1 MNKLK
6 SLVKKVVTWIKNEKI
21 NAFIFAGGTIIFIE
35 LLIMA
40 SVILF
45 RGGGVDNTVT
55 VEKETT
61 TVVTAETESKKDE
74 SVTEEYTTIVTVLDN
89 PNYITTGKIFKVS
102 AKLISKRVEG
112 SQKYSEYMITLKNIT
127 SSDIDG
133 FAIALRMDNYFSVED
148 CKDMQYNEEDKNL
161 ILMPYNDNKKIKAGE
176 SFSTTFIVSSGYYV
190 GFSSYTAF
198 QGKNSES
205 LKITYQVE
213 LNNTEYTTKKETTE
227 EETTKNLNAETTKK
241 PISETTKPVETT
253 KATTAAKETTAKET
267 TAAKDTTGSGETT
280 TLTNETTTK
289 NTETTAAE
297 ATTVPIN

>member
-176 SFSTTFIVSSGYYV
+176 SFSTTFIISSGYYV

-227 EETTKNLNAETTKK
+227 EETTKKLNVET
-241 PISETTKPVETT
+241 TTKPVETT
-253 KATTAAKETTAKET
+253 KKETTAKET
-267 TAAKDTTGSGETT
+267 TATKETTAVKDSTGSGDTTTPVDETT
-280 TLTNETTTK
+280 TSK
-289 NTETTAAE
+289 NTEATTAE
-297 ATTVPIN
+297 ETTTVPID